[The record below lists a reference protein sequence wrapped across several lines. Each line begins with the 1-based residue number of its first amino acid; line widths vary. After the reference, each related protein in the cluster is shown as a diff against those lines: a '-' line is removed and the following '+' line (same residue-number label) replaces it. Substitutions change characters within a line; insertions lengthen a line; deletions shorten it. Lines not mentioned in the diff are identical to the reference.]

1 MELSDFCWL
10 DSIFGSTPAAVWARP
25 ELIGVMNWSHLRMR
39 KGISAIIEK
48 FPFVGCKKLRRNLL
62 SIFHFESYR
71 LDGRDDDKTS
81 NNSHRQRQQKLKS
94 STSQSDD
101 KWTSLSLIIWRH
113 LSISCQEINGSTNL
127 MELNLNLSIM
137 GCWET
142 TSVVLRTA
150 ILHLRKN
157 IRFGPRRTKQH
168 LPSFFFRSLK
178 SSFLFRWI

>member
-62 SIFHFESYR
+62 SIFHFESFR

-127 MELNLNLSIM
+127 MELNLNLSIIYEM
-137 GCWET
+137 
-142 TSVVLRTA
+142 LRDDV
-150 ILHLRKN
+150 RRFKN
-157 IRFGPRRTKQH
+157 SDFTFAQKDSLWPQENEAAFAELL
-168 LPSFFFRSLK
+168 LPLT
-178 SSFLFRWI
+178 